1 VQNINC
7 TRHNFDTKEIE
18 MLQDRVNNLQV
29 LDEELLAMRSQ
40 GCMKKLENEFFMYY

>member
-7 TRHNFDTKEIE
+7 TRHNFDTEEIE

-29 LDEELLAMRSQ
+29 LDEELLAMR
-40 GCMKKLENEFFMYY
+40 KNKANAA